1 MGEKKKFTLDE
12 ETLQNQLDK
21 LSDVIGH
28 DKKAIA
34 ENDAIARDP
43 HHVFDHQGEWAE
55 ARMKGNLDALNRHQ
69 DMYEETKDRLNR
81 LKDDPNQEPEECD
94 NADKETDSE

>member
-1 MGEKKKFTLDE
+1 MPNLTNVMEEEKKFIPDE
-12 ETLQNQLDK
+12 ETLQNQLGK
-21 LSDVIGH
+21 LSDVIDR
-28 DKKAIA
+28 DKKVIA

-69 DMYEETKDRLNR
+69 DMYEETKDRLNK
-81 LKDDPNQEPEECD
+81 LKDSSNQELEE
-94 NADKETDSE
+94 

>member
-1 MGEKKKFTLDE
+1 MEEEKKFIPDE
-12 ETLQNQLDK
+12 ETLQNQLDN
-21 LSDVIGH
+21 LSDVIDR
-28 DKKAIA
+28 DKKVIA

-69 DMYEETKDRLNR
+69 DMYEETKDRLNK
-81 LKDDPNQEPEECD
+81 LKDSSNQELDE
-94 NADKETDSE
+94 

>member
-1 MGEKKKFTLDE
+1 MPNLTNVMEEEKKFIPDE
-12 ETLQNQLDK
+12 ETLQNQLGK
-21 LSDVIGH
+21 LSDVIDR
-28 DKKAIA
+28 DKKVIA

-69 DMYEETKDRLNR
+69 DMYEETKDRLNK
-81 LKDDPNQEPEECD
+81 LKDSSNQDLEE
-94 NADKETDSE
+94 

>member
-1 MGEKKKFTLDE
+1 MPNLTNVMEEEKKFIPDE
-12 ETLQNQLDK
+12 ETLQNQLGK
-21 LSDVIGH
+21 LCDVIDR
-28 DKKAIA
+28 DKKVIA

-69 DMYEETKDRLNR
+69 DMYEETKDRLNK
-81 LKDDPNQEPEECD
+81 LKDSSNQELEE
-94 NADKETDSE
+94 

>member
-1 MGEKKKFTLDE
+1 MEEEKKFIPDE
-12 ETLQNQLDK
+12 ETLQNQLGK
-21 LSDVIGH
+21 LSDVIDR
-28 DKKAIA
+28 DKKVIA

-69 DMYEETKDRLNR
+69 DMYEETKDRLNK
-81 LKDDPNQEPEECD
+81 LKDSSNQELEE
-94 NADKETDSE
+94 

>member
-1 MGEKKKFTLDE
+1 MPNLTNVMEEEKKFIPDE
-12 ETLQNQLDK
+12 ETLQNQLGK
-21 LSDVIGH
+21 LSDVIDR
-28 DKKAIA
+28 DKKVIA

-69 DMYEETKDRLNR
+69 NMYEETKDRLNK
-81 LKDDPNQEPEECD
+81 LKDSSNQELEE
-94 NADKETDSE
+94 